1 MNHLNYNEKDY
12 ISMYFS
18 MYTIPIQM
26 AARYSRYGRASKR
39 VKVAH
44 RMTPYDYAVR
54 SVIFRNGERP
64 RLAENECR
72 NILEGEALMENT
84 QDTSQY
90 MASQRHVHSEQ
101 RAVAGNDNLAL
112 KLKNLRFA
120 GFAVTGFDQK
130 HGVYEQGFMATI
142 GGVNTVIN
150 TGDRFLEAG
159 LPLLVIPTQI
169 IAANP
174 NPLRNAVGVH
184 RDKRLFATVHPK
196 YEEQRQ
202 GAVGGS
208 FYNQAVAALRRDDVN
223 HPTIQNPIA
232 AQRYSKKFEVGTV
245 IRGGRSGQP
254 IDVVLHANANIIE
267 NDRFLA
273 AVQEAPQEA

>member
-54 SVIFRNGERP
+54 SVIFRNGEQP

-90 MASQRHVHSEQ
+90 MASQRHVHSDQ
-101 RAVAGNDNLAL
+101 RAVAGNDALGL

-130 HGVYEQGFMATI
+130 YGVYEQGFMATI
-142 GGVNTVIN
+142 GGVNTVVN

-169 IAANP
+169 NGA
-174 NPLRNAVGVH
+174 NPLRNAIGVH

-196 YEEQRQ
+196 YEEQQQ

-208 FYNQAVAALRRDDVN
+208 FYNQAVAALLNDGVN
-223 HPTIQNPIA
+223 HPDIRDAIS
-232 AQRYSKKFEVGTV
+232 AQRYLKKFEVGTV

-267 NDRFLA
+267 NDRIVA
-273 AVQEAPQEA
+273 AALDE

>member
-54 SVIFRNGERP
+54 SVIFRNGEQP

-101 RAVAGNDNLAL
+101 RAVAGNDGLGL

-130 HGVYEQGFMATI
+130 YGVYEQGFMATI

-169 IAANP
+169 NNAAN
-174 NPLRNAVGVH
+174 NLRNAIGVH
-184 RDKRLFATVHPK
+184 RDKKLFATVHPK
-196 YEEQRQ
+196 YEEQER
-202 GAVGGS
+202 GVIGGS
-208 FYNQAVAALRRDDVN
+208 FYNQAVAALQVDDVN

-232 AQRYSKKFEVGTV
+232 AQRYLKKFEVGTV

-267 NDRFLA
+267 NDRRNVA
-273 AVQEAPQEA
+273 APQEA